1 MGGHQLSVITEHPE
15 GRQHQRSGDRTA
27 NVVDG
32 KAAIEQPSDQL
43 RALLAR
49 LAFEAV
55 KQAQRLDIEVRHSV
69 NTIPRRQP
77 GGHGTVS
84 LRP

>member
-1 MGGHQLSVITEHPE
+1 MV
-15 GRQHQRSGDRTA
+15 QHQIA
-27 NVVDG
+27 
-32 KAAIEQPSDQL
+32 QL

-55 KQAQRLDIEVRHSV
+55 KQAQRLDIEVRHGV
-69 NTIPRRQP
+69 NTILRRQP
-77 GGHGTVS
+77 GRHGRAS